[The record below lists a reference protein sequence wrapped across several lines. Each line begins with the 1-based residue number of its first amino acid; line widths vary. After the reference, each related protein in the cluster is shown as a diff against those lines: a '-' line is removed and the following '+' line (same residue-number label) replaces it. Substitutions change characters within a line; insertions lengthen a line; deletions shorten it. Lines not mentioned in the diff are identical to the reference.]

1 MKRLIVIAVALLAVL
16 VYAHFTRWIQL
27 PSPLGGWLPQRAQQA
42 ANSGRGGWGGQSGQ
56 PIPVLVTRVKTDDVP
71 VTADAVGTVQALN
84 TVTVRAQVDGQ
95 LTEIA
100 FREGQDVKAG
110 DVIARIDPRTYQAQ
124 YDQAV
129 AKKAQ
134 DEAQLANARLDLE
147 RYTRL
152 AQTNF
157 GSKQQA
163 DTQRALV
170 AQLEAQVRVDQALI
184 DSAKITLDY
193 TTIRAPVDG
202 RTGIRLVDVG
212 NIVRSSDQTGVVT
225 LTQLRPLSIF
235 FNLPQQQLRALNAA
249 QARAK
254 IVLQALEPDNTTVI
268 ETGTVEVI
276 DNQVD
281 QATGTV
287 RIKSQFANPTLRLWP
302 GQFVNV
308 RAFIDVLR
316 GVTVAPSAAI
326 QRGPRGAYVYVL
338 RDDSTVKM
346 TDVTVTRQDEKLAV
360 IEKGVEPGAR
370 IVITGFGRLTDEAK
384 VSATADDEVQPAPAA
399 EESQNQQ
406 RRRGG
411 RRG

>member
-1 MKRLIVIAVALLAVL
+1 MKRFIAIAVVIAIGL
-16 VYAHFTRWIQL
+16 VYAHFTRWIEL
-27 PSPLGGWLPQRAQQA
+27 PAPLGGWLPQRSQQA
-42 ANSGRGGWGGQSGQ
+42 SNSGGRGGFGGASGQ
-56 PIPVLVTRVKTDDVP
+56 PIPVLVTRVKTEDVP

-95 LTEIA
+95 LMEIA
-100 FREGQDVKAG
+100 FREGQDVKVG

-124 YDQAV
+124 YDQSV

-193 TTIRAPVDG
+193 TSVRSPIDG
-202 RTGIRLVDVG
+202 RTGIRLVDTG
-212 NIVRSSDQTGVVT
+212 NIVRSSDQTGIVT

-249 QARAK
+249 QARDK
-254 IVLQALEPDNTTVI
+254 IVLEALEPDNTTVI

-287 RIKSQFANPTLRLWP
+287 RIKSQFANPALRLWP

-308 RAFIDVLR
+308 RAYIDVLR
-316 GVTVAPSAAI
+316 GVTTAPSAAI

-346 TDVTVTRQDEKLAV
+346 TDVTISRQDEKLAV
-360 IEKGVEPGAR
+360 IEKGVEAGTQ
-370 IVITGFGRLTDEAK
+370 IVVTGFGRLTDQAK
-384 VSATADDEVQPAPAA
+384 VAATNADEVQPTPAA
-399 EESQNQQ
+399 EETQQQ